1 MNDHDIL
8 VTMLNRDPDG
18 MPSKPTDAA
27 RDAFRTWAIDTY
39 GSVMWARYMTA
50 WQYA

>member
-18 MPSKPTDAA
+18 MPKQPTDTA
-27 RDAFRTWAIDTY
+27 RAAFRAWAVDTY
-39 GSVMWARYMTA
+39 GAAMWDRYLTS
-50 WQYA
+50 WNY